1 MHALTLRQ
9 VYSLYTL
16 SEKVLLLIYG
26 GEKIIQHQG
35 YEDAK
40 SSPNLFDHGSPV
52 YGAGQKIFGFIPPIA
67 LFRVKGF
74 VCPVRYL
81 KECRSCMVNIL

>member
-52 YGAGQKIFGFIPPIA
+52 YGAGQKIFGFIPPWIPPIA
-67 LFRVKGF
+67 WFRVEGF
-74 VCPVRYL
+74 VL
-81 KECRSCMVNIL
+81 SDI